1 MIGHK
6 VIYVAQLQSLVGG
19 GGVSK
24 MSVFLYSVSALM
36 VPISRSVQ
44 YSTAEYGTVQHSTVQ
59 YSTVLIVPI
68 FSYQPA
74 AVSLYWA
81 TSGLMGILINLAL
94 LHPPVR

>member
-1 MIGHK
+1 M
-6 VIYVAQLQSLVGG
+6 
-19 GGVSK
+19 SK

-44 YSTAEYGTVQHSTVQ
+44 YSTAEYSTAE